1 MALGL
6 AIVLLLVIC
15 IAVLGYFVARNIVAL
30 LINSIL
36 GLIILFLVNG
46 FHVMSLLGKP
56 DIPVNWVT
64 VMICAL
70 GGVPGAL
77 ILIVL
82 HLIGYDVPMV

>member
-1 MALGL
+1 MALGF

-15 IAVLGYFVARNIVAL
+15 IAVVGYFVVKNIVAL

-46 FHVMSLLGKP
+46 FHLMNLLGKP

-64 VMICAL
+64 VVICAI

-77 ILIVL
+77 VLILL